1 MEIEVVVNS
10 SQIIEDIT
18 DKQNIKCK
26 GTIQKFE
33 KGTILEFGNEEHF
46 FKMTLLNEKIL
57 LNRNNQKMI
66 FEIGKITKS
75 VLQTEYG
82 MIDIEIITKKIEI
95 TENEDTIEQLILEYE
110 IKLQDT
116 IQYLNK
122 VEMIIK

>member
-1 MEIEVVVNS
+1 MEIEVIVNS
-10 SQIIEDIT
+10 SQRIEDTT

-33 KGTILEFGNEEHF
+33 KGTILEFGNEEHI

-57 LNRNNQKMI
+57 LDRNNQKMI
-66 FEIGKITKS
+66 FQIGKTTKS
-75 VLQTEYG
+75 LLETEYG
-82 MIDIEIITKKIEI
+82 TIDIEIITKKIEI
-95 TENEDTIEQLILEYE
+95 KENEDTIEQLILEYE